1 MKPNLKAALAIAGVA
16 TAGVVVYKQFARRK
30 YSGFKIKRSIIVDR
44 PRIELY
50 RFWRDFRNLPHLM
63 ESLESVEQLDNRRS
77 RWTMKS
83 AAGIPVTWDAEIT
96 LDRDDEMIGWRSV
109 EGSSVETAGYV
120 KFLPA
125 SGGRGTVVHVA
136 LEYFSPAG
144 YIGAGAAMLFG
155 KSPAFLVEQ
164 SLRRFKQLFE
174 AGEVATAAM
183 RSPYT
188 DVLTRSFASR
198 QIPTMR

>member
-1 MKPNLKAALAIAGVA
+1 MKPNVNAALAVAGVA
-16 TAGVVVYKQFARRK
+16 TAGVVVYKQFVRRK
-30 YSGFKIKRSIIVDR
+30 FSGFKIKRSIIVDR
-44 PRIELY
+44 PRSELY
-50 RFWRDFRNLPHLM
+50 RFWRDFRNLPRLM

-96 LDRDDEMIGWRSV
+96 LDRNEEMIGWRSV
-109 EGSSVETAGYV
+109 DGSSIETAGYV

-125 SGGRGTVVHVA
+125 SGGRGTLVRVA
-136 LEYFSPAG
+136 LEYFPPAG
-144 YIGAGAAMLFG
+144 YIGAGAALLFG

-183 RSPYT
+183 RSQYT
-188 DVLTRSFASR
+188 DLSTGSFASAKF
-198 QIPTMR
+198 QL